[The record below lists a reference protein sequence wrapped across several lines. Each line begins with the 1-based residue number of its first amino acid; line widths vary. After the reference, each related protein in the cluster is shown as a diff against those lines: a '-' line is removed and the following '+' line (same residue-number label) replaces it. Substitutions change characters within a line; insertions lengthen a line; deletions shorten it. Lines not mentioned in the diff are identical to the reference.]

1 MPVLRRKRSI
11 STLSRGSLL
20 GLPGVGERL
29 GMVGMG
35 LKKGHSQGDGVGAV
49 MTYQQI
55 TALVV
60 IAVIFILSIF
70 DIVMAYLSGGD
81 ATISWCIYQWSLKYP
96 VIAFAFGFL
105 MGHLF
110 AQMYKTGD

>member
-1 MPVLRRKRSI
+1 
-11 STLSRGSLL
+11 
-20 GLPGVGERL
+20 
-29 GMVGMG
+29 MVGMG
-35 LKKGHSQGDGVGAV
+35 LKQGHSHGDGVGAV

-60 IAVIFILSIF
+60 IAVIVILPVF

-81 ATISWCIYQWSLKYP
+81 VTISWYIYQWSLKYP

-105 MGHLF
+105 MGHVF
-110 AQMYKTGD
+110 AQMDKTGD

>member
-1 MPVLRRKRSI
+1 
-11 STLSRGSLL
+11 
-20 GLPGVGERL
+20 
-29 GMVGMG
+29 
-35 LKKGHSQGDGVGAV
+35 
-49 MTYQQI
+49 MTSQQI
-55 TALVV
+55 TAGVV
-60 IAVIFILSIF
+60 IAAVFILSIF
-70 DIVMAYLSGGD
+70 DIVMAYLSGGE